1 MSMTTEKPK
10 APTSAAEIRQESESK
25 ARELQSAQQQ
35 ILDLLQATK
44 NEATGQRLLTPEQ
57 AERVRRLEGDAARLT
72 DEVNALKMDYL
83 AARAT
88 EELAKGKAAPFVR
101 QELWEAS
108 GGGPGPDG
116 RGLSKAMKMVQ
127 ELPDTLGDAFI
138 EAPSFK
144 SWRHGSA
151 GQNAWCEVPAWGMR
165 DFAEKSAV
173 KATLATTGLT
183 SYLRPPE
190 TIMLGQQQLTV
201 ADLFANGQTDSPTI
215 RYLQEVSFTNAA
227 TTVAEGAAKPEATWD
242 LAEVDA
248 AVRKIAVLTRVTDET
263 FADYPQVRSYINDRL
278 PFMVRQREEL
288 QLLNGDGIAPNLL
301 GVLNVAGIL
310 TQAKGADTNVD
321 AIYKGITAVRTQ
333 GFFEPDGIVIDPT
346 NWTPIRLLKTTTG
359 EYVWGA
365 PSVMGPE
372 TLFGKRVVVTVN
384 MVDNTALV
392 GAFRI
397 GGTVF
402 YRQGLRIEATNSN
415 EDDFRKNLILL
426 RAEQREALAVWRAKA
441 FCTVTGLGT

>member
-1 MSMTTEKPK
+1 
-10 APTSAAEIRQESESK
+10 
-25 ARELQSAQQQ
+25 
-35 ILDLLQATK
+35 
-44 NEATGQRLLTPEQ
+44 
-57 AERVRRLEGDAARLT
+57 
-72 DEVNALKMDYL
+72 
-83 AARAT
+83 
-88 EELAKGKAAPFVR
+88 
-101 QELWEAS
+101 
-108 GGGPGPDG
+108 
-116 RGLSKAMKMVQ
+116 
-127 ELPDTLGDAFI
+127 
-138 EAPSFK
+138 
-144 SWRHGSA
+144 
-151 GQNAWCEVPAWGMR
+151 
-165 DFAEKSAV
+165 
-173 KATLATTGLT
+173 
-183 SYLRPPE
+183 
-190 TIMLGQQQLTV
+190 
-201 ADLFANGQTDSPTI
+201 
-215 RYLQEVSFTNAA
+215 
-227 TTVAEGAAKPEATWD
+227 
-242 LAEVDA
+242 
-248 AVRKIAVLTRVTDET
+248 VRKIAVLTRITDET

-288 QLLNGDGIAPNLL
+288 QLINGDGIAPNLL
-301 GVLNVAGIL
+301 GVLNVSGIL

-372 TLFGKRVVVTVN
+372 TIFGKRVVVTTN

-426 RAEQREALAVWRAKA
+426 RAEQREALVIWRAKA
-441 FCTVTGLGT
+441 FCTVTGLST